1 MDKLRTVRGVNDLL
15 AETLNNHNFVIN
27 KGLNI
32 SKKYC
37 YSQIDTPIF
46 EFSEIFTKPLGKT
59 SDIVT
64 KENYT
69 FEDRSGD
76 LLMLRPEGTSGVVRA
91 FLNAGLTQDI
101 PQRFSYFGPMF
112 RYESTSGVIRA
123 FLNAGLTQDIPQRF
137 SYFGPMFRYE
147 RPQKGRLRQFHQF
160 GVELLGI
167 SSSMGDLEVIS
178 LANNF
183 LKSLNL
189 DNKIELKINSLGDTD
204 SRLNYRKVLV
214 DYLNDFKKELSEDS
228 IKRLKENPL
237 RILDSKNP
245 SDQAI
250 LTKAPDVLN
259 YLNEFS
265 KDRFQEVCDGLN
277 SLNIDHKVDKN
288 LVRGLDYYCHT
299 AFEFITDQLGSQGTV
314 LAGGRYDG
322 LSEILGG
329 IKMPGVGWAAG
340 IERLALM
347 VNANYKNNPDLVLMG
362 LSEKFN
368 LDLLQMMDRLI
379 KDGIKTEILYT
390 GNVSKKLKR
399 ADKIN
404 AKFAIIIGEDE
415 ISQNIVNLKNLKTGF
430 QQGIKLGDAINEIKS
445 LLNINLE

>member
-76 LLMLRPEGTSGVVRA
+76 LLMLRPEGTSGVV
-91 FLNAGLTQDI
+91 
-101 PQRFSYFGPMF
+101 
-112 RYESTSGVIRA
+112 RA

-379 KDGIKTEILYT
+379 KDGIKTEIIYT

>member
-76 LLMLRPEGTSGVVRA
+76 LLMLRPEGTSGVV
-91 FLNAGLTQDI
+91 
-101 PQRFSYFGPMF
+101 
-112 RYESTSGVIRA
+112 RA

-404 AKFAIIIGEDE
+404 AQFAIIIGEDE

>member
-15 AETLNNHNFVIN
+15 AENLNNHNFVIN

-112 RYESTSGVIRA
+112 RYE
-123 FLNAGLTQDIPQRF
+123 
-137 SYFGPMFRYE
+137 

-183 LKSLNL
+183 LKSLKL

-204 SRLNYRKVLV
+204 SRLNYRKILV

-250 LTKAPDVLN
+250 LIKAPDVLN

-265 KDRFQEVCDGLN
+265 KDRFEEVCDGLD
-277 SLNIDHKVDKN
+277 SLNIVYKIDKN

-299 AFEFITDQLGSQGTV
+299 AFEFITDQLGAQGTV

-322 LSEILGG
+322 LSEMLGG
-329 IKMPGVGWAAG
+329 IQMPGVGWAAG

-347 VNANYKNNPDLVLMG
+347 INANYKNNPDLVLIG

-368 LDLLQMMDRLI
+368 LDLLQMIDRLI

-399 ADKIN
+399 ANKIN
-404 AKFAIIIGEDE
+404 AQFAIIIGEDE

-430 QQGIKLGDAINEIKS
+430 QQVMKLGDAINEIKS
-445 LLNINLE
+445 LLNINSE

>member
-112 RYESTSGVIRA
+112 RYE
-123 FLNAGLTQDIPQRF
+123 
-137 SYFGPMFRYE
+137 

-183 LKSLNL
+183 LKSLKL

-204 SRLNYRKVLV
+204 SRLNYRKILV

-250 LTKAPDVLN
+250 LIKAPDVLN

-265 KDRFQEVCDGLN
+265 KDRFEEVCDGLD
-277 SLNIDHKVDKN
+277 SLNIVYKIDKN

-299 AFEFITDQLGSQGTV
+299 AFEFITDQLGAQGTV

-322 LSEILGG
+322 LSEMLGG
-329 IKMPGVGWAAG
+329 IQMPGVGWAAG

-347 VNANYKNNPDLVLMG
+347 INANYKNNPDLVLIG

-368 LDLLQMMDRLI
+368 LDLLQMIDRLI

-399 ADKIN
+399 ANKIN
-404 AKFAIIIGEDE
+404 AQFAIIIGEDE

-430 QQGIKLGDAINEIKS
+430 QQVMKLGDAINEIKS
-445 LLNINLE
+445 LLNINSE

>member
-76 LLMLRPEGTSGVVRA
+76 LLMLRPEGTSGVV
-91 FLNAGLTQDI
+91 
-101 PQRFSYFGPMF
+101 
-112 RYESTSGVIRA
+112 RA

-322 LSEILGG
+322 LSETLGG

>member
-15 AETLNNHNFVIN
+15 AENLNNHNFVIN

-112 RYESTSGVIRA
+112 RYE
-123 FLNAGLTQDIPQRF
+123 
-137 SYFGPMFRYE
+137 

-183 LKSLNL
+183 LKSLKL

-204 SRLNYRKVLV
+204 SRLNYRKILV

-250 LTKAPDVLN
+250 LIKAPDVLN

-265 KDRFQEVCDGLN
+265 KDRFEEVCDGLD
-277 SLNIDHKVDKN
+277 SLNIDYKIDKN

-299 AFEFITDQLGSQGTV
+299 AFEFITDQLGAQGTV

-322 LSEILGG
+322 LSEMLGG
-329 IKMPGVGWAAG
+329 IQMPGVGWAAG

-347 VNANYKNNPDLVLMG
+347 INANYKNNPDLVLIG

-368 LDLLQMMDRLI
+368 LDLLQMIDRLI

-399 ADKIN
+399 ANKIN
-404 AKFAIIIGEDE
+404 AQFAIIIGEDE

-430 QQGIKLGDAINEIKS
+430 QQVMKLGDAINEIKS
-445 LLNINLE
+445 LLNINSE

>member
-112 RYESTSGVIRA
+112 RYE
-123 FLNAGLTQDIPQRF
+123 
-137 SYFGPMFRYE
+137 

-160 GVELLGI
+160 GIELLGI

-189 DNKIELKINSLGDTD
+189 DNKIELKINSLGDSD
-204 SRLNYRKVLV
+204 SRLNYRNVLV

-228 IKRLKENPL
+228 IRRLKENPL

-245 SDQAI
+245 IDQAI
-250 LTKAPDVLN
+250 LTKAPDILN

-329 IKMPGVGWAAG
+329 IKMPGIGWAAG

-399 ADKIN
+399 ANKIN
-404 AKFAIIIGEDE
+404 AQFAIIIGEDE

>member
-76 LLMLRPEGTSGVVRA
+76 LLMLRPEGTSGVV
-91 FLNAGLTQDI
+91 
-101 PQRFSYFGPMF
+101 
-112 RYESTSGVIRA
+112 RA

-430 QQGIKLGDAINEIKS
+430 QQVMKLGDAINEIKS
-445 LLNINLE
+445 LLNINSE